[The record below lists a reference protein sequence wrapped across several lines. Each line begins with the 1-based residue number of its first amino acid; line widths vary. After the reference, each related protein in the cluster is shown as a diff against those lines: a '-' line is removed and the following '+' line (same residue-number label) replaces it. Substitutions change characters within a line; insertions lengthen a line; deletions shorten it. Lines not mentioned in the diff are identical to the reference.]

1 MSDDLEWD
9 KRQSELP
16 RLADRLGFANAMIT
30 QLRKELSDV
39 RVQRGKDAA
48 YITELEDKVRHQEQ
62 EIDRLKKLTPKEKV
76 DLGMAKPGKR
86 TVQNRSLKRQNADL
100 IMRILRLKQDA
111 KRT

>member
-1 MSDDLEWD
+1 MSDDAEWD

-48 YITELEDKVRHQEQ
+48 YITELEDKIRHQEH
-62 EIDRLKKLTPKEKV
+62 EIARISQLTPQQKY
-76 DLGMAKPGKR
+76 DLGMAKPGKGQAR
-86 TVQNRSLKRQNADL
+86 NRSLKRQNGDL